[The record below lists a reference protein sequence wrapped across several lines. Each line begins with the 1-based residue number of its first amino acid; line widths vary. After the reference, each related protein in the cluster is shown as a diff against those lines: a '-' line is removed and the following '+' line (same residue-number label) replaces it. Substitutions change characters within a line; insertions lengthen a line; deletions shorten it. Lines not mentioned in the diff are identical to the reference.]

1 MNLLILL
8 FVNGFWYQTGVS
20 LLVVML
26 LSFGFL
32 SLIGLK
38 TEIFSNSFSSSYSM
52 ENRRKEIYAEF
63 YQR

>member
-1 MNLLILL
+1 MNLLMLL
-8 FVNGFWYQTGVS
+8 FVNGIWYQTGVS
-20 LLVVML
+20 LLVMML

-38 TEIFSNSFSSSYSM
+38 TEIFNNSFPNSYSM